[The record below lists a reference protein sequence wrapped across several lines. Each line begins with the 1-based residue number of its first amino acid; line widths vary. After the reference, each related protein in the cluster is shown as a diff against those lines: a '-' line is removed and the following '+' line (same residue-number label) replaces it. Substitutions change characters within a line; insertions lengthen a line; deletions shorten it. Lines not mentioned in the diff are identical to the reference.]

1 MVIRYCAKCGNKLDS
16 ILPKESIFECL
27 ICGSKSYS
35 NPIPAVAALVFVD
48 DKLVVVSSKRKDLW
62 GLPGGHVESGE
73 SLEEALKREV
83 LEETGLTIQIV
94 SFLASYP
101 IVKDSMNIL
110 FIVFVARA
118 HGETPR
124 ANDDVDEVLILS
136 VKEASNQLTGRFAKK
151 ALQKW
156 ISEQ

>member
-1 MVIRYCAKCGNKLDS
+1 M
-16 ILPKESIFECL
+16 
-27 ICGSKSYS
+27 
-35 NPIPAVAALVFVD
+35 
-48 DKLVVVSSKRKDLW
+48 
-62 GLPGGHVESGE
+62 ESGE
-73 SLEEALKREV
+73 SLEEALEREV
-83 LEETGLTIQIV
+83 LEETGLKIQIV

-101 IVKDSMNIL
+101 IVKGSANIV
-110 FIVFVARA
+110 FIVFVAKA

-124 ANDDVDEVLILS
+124 ASDDVDEVLILS